1 MKIFI
6 ISDEPTKDLT
16 VLGEMK
22 AQMMTFGGLKPEKV
36 LWCTLKGV
44 AQNKHNTKLKHKTC
58 MYAEIQVAHFSFV
71 QKTVSRGETS
81 PSLVLLGRTA
91 PPLKASRLL
100 PSRSLH
106 QYELL
111 PYS

>member
-36 LWCTLKGV
+36 LWC
-44 AQNKHNTKLKHKTC
+44 
-58 MYAEIQVAHFSFV
+58 MY
-71 QKTVSRGETS
+71 
-81 PSLVLLGRTA
+81 
-91 PPLKASRLL
+91 
-100 PSRSLH
+100 
-106 QYELL
+106 Y
-111 PYS
+111 